1 MKKTITTIA
10 ILLGLALGATA
21 QPTGG
26 GLFMRGEQTE
36 SVRNGNGNDL
46 SPMLPSAHNLGG
58 DQDASES
65 PLGGGLALLFGLG
78 VRYLTAKR
86 RSKD

>member
-10 ILLGLALGATA
+10 ILLALTIGAMA
-21 QPTGG
+21 QPNGG

-36 SVRNGNGNDL
+36 SVRNGNDL
-46 SPMLPSAHNLGG
+46 SPMMPYAHNLGG

-65 PLGGGLALLFGLG
+65 PLGGGLALLFSLG
-78 VRYLTAKR
+78 VMYLTAKR